1 MANKKNAST
10 IGIKVVPAAK
20 VQGVYKYSK
29 SDWTLV
35 SYIIPRNKLDST
47 FVEAGLQNN
56 CVYILIGRE
65 GITDKAYVGQAKE
78 RNSGGSV
85 LKRLREHNDSETESY
100 KDLWD
105 YAVVITS
112 SNGDWGATE
121 LNALENI
128 LYNEIPESKRLN
140 SQEPNHGGFGTEID
154 YEEKVRQV
162 KTF

>member
-1 MANKKNAST
+1 MVNKKNAST

-78 RNSGGSV
+78 RNNGGSV

-100 KDLWD
+100 RDKWS
-105 YAVVITS
+105 YVIVLTS
-112 SNGDWGATE
+112 SNDSWTEGDVSALE
-121 LNALENI
+121 RIFYNLIPAENRLNA
-128 LYNEIPESKRLN
+128 NEPSGDLSIACK
-140 SQEPNHGGFGTEID
+140 
-154 YEEKVRQV
+154 EKVRQGYI
-162 KTF
+162 F